1 MTSTSVS
8 PATVTSAVSNTAA
21 AAVAHSAAVT
31 SHAAAMSAAVS
42 AAHPGVPAS
51 VYVRLGGLLSERG
64 VHEGGGGEHGELDP
78 GLALAVPG
86 PGHGDQEAAGCS
98 CYPEHV
104 G

>member
-8 PATVTSAVSNTAA
+8 PATVTSAVSNT
-21 AAVAHSAAVT
+21 AAVT

-51 VYVRLGGLLSERG
+51 VYVRLGGLLSKRG

-98 CYPEHV
+98 CYPDHV